1 MKISSFTRTE
11 FLIWIS
17 SVSIIMLSFCL
28 FGRESFLT
36 LIASLI
42 GTTSLIFCAKGN
54 PIGQLLMIIFSAIYG
69 VISFGFSYYGEMITY
84 LGMTAPMALI
94 SLVSWIKNPFRSDRS
109 EVRVNT
115 IKYTETAF
123 MLIVT
128 AAVTFIFYHILR
140 YFHTANLIPST
151 VSVATS
157 FAAAY
162 LTFRRSAFFALIYA
176 ANDVVLIIL
185 WTMAAVK
192 DISYL
197 SVVICFVI
205 FLLNDIYGFISWQKM
220 KKRQNK

>member
-1 MKISSFTRTE
+1 
-11 FLIWIS
+11 
-17 SVSIIMLSFCL
+17 
-28 FGRESFLT
+28 
-36 LIASLI
+36 
-42 GTTSLIFCAKGN
+42 
-54 PIGQLLMIIFSAIYG
+54 MIIFSAIYG

-94 SLVSWIKNPFRSDRS
+94 SLVSWIKNPFRGDRS

-128 AAVTFIFYHILR
+128 AAVTFIFYRILR
-140 YFHTANLIPST
+140 YFHTANLMSST

-162 LTFRRSAFFALIYA
+162 LTFRRSSFFALIYA

-185 WTMAAVK
+185 WTMAAVR